1 MEPFVGYALNNSS
14 ETAAGVYTF
23 KGKLNGNTDAPISF
37 VKTNYNLVANS
48 YAAPMSMKA
57 LFDDLQSQYGNA
69 VELSAWIYESAY
81 DRHTS
86 ITKTG
91 VEKAAEEDPTAVT
104 TIAPMQGFILY
115 CGATKPA
122 NGTIGY
128 TEAIWN
134 NPNKTGVAIKAPA
147 RSAEDN
153 SVRATIVVSTEKSQD
168 QVVLRESD
176 EYSSAFDN
184 GADAHKYMSERVF
197 DLYSENGEENYSDV
211 ATDNLEGTTLTLKAK
226 AETAYTMSF
235 RNVNNFNYVVRDNLS
250 GAIIPVEE
258 GTTYDFY
265 MAEGTTANGRF
276 EVVGRQNMPTAIENT
291 EAVKSAKGVYTILGQ
306 YLGESNILN
315 TLPSGIYV
323 VDGQRIVK

>member
-1 MEPFVGYALNNSS
+1 
-14 ETAAGVYTF
+14 
-23 KGKLNGNTDAPISF
+23 
-37 VKTNYNLVANS
+37 
-48 YAAPMSMKA
+48 
-57 LFDDLQSQYGNA
+57 
-69 VELSAWIYESAY
+69 
-81 DRHTS
+81 
-86 ITKTG
+86 
-91 VEKAAEEDPTAVT
+91 
-104 TIAPMQGFILY
+104 
-115 CGATKPA
+115 
-122 NGTIGY
+122 
-128 TEAIWN
+128 
-134 NPNKTGVAIKAPA
+134 
-147 RSAEDN
+147 
-153 SVRATIVVSTEKSQD
+153 
-168 QVVLRESD
+168 
-176 EYSSAFDN
+176 
-184 GADAHKYMSERVF
+184 MSERVF